1 MSGFRDRAMR
11 RAVGRAIHHYDMI
24 ADGDRIAVGLS
35 GGKDSLTLMWT
46 LHERLSRIP
55 IQYSLHAIHIDPGFE
70 GSPSGLLDAY
80 CQKAGYGLRI
90 EDTDYGI
97 RAHSEEN
104 RENPCFLCARLRR
117 QRLFEVAHELGCNKL
132 ALGHNMDDIIE
143 TLFLNMCYAGEIST
157 MVPCQSFFKGKLV
170 VIRPLAHV
178 HEQAIHQFAKDHSFP
193 DFVNPCPSARTS
205 KRLEIKRM
213 LNRLYQKNGK
223 IKGNIF
229 RSMSHVKLDY
239 LLTSGARRK
248 STEPSLST
256 GA

>member
-1 MSGFRDRAMR
+1 
-11 RAVGRAIHHYDMI
+11 
-24 ADGDRIAVGLS
+24 
-35 GGKDSLTLMWT
+35 MWA

-70 GSPSGLLDAY
+70 GSPSGLIDGY
-80 CQKAGYGLRI
+80 CQQEGYGLRI
-90 EDTDYGI
+90 EYTDYGI

-117 QRLFEVAHELGCNKL
+117 RRLFEVAHELGCNKL

-157 MVPCQSFFKGKLV
+157 MVPCQPFFKGKLV

-178 HEQAIHQFAKDHSFP
+178 HEEAIRRFAKDHSIP
-193 DFVNPCPSARTS
+193 DFVDLCPSAKTS

-213 LNRLYQKNGK
+213 LSRLYQKNGK

-229 RSMSHVKLDY
+229 RSMSHVRLDY
-239 LLTSGARRK
+239 LLASGARRQP
-248 STEPSLST
+248 TEQGLST